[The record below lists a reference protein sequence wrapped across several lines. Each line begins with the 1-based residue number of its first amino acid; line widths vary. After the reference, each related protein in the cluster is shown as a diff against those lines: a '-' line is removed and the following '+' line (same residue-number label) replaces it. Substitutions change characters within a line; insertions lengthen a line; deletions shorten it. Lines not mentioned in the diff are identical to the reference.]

1 MLNKIE
7 YQGRLTADVELK
19 KTQSEVS
26 FTEFTIAWSEK
37 YKEVETKCFLR
48 CKAWRQTAEFVSKY
62 FNKGAEILVEGR
74 LVTEQWEKDGQAQ
87 SRTICEIEKVHF
99 CGSKSDNS
107 NNTTPANNDYNPYAQ
122 NPKMEEIPNDSDLP
136 F

>member
-19 KTQSEVS
+19 QTQSGVS
-26 FTEFTIAWSEK
+26 FAEFTIAWSDK

-48 CKAWRQTAEFVSKY
+48 CKTWRQTAEFISKY
-62 FNKGAEILVEGR
+62 FKKGSEILVEGR
-74 LVTEQWEKDGQAQ
+74 MITEQWDKDGQAQ
-87 SRTICEIEKVHF
+87 SRTICDVEKAHF
-99 CGSKSDNS
+99 CGSKTETNTNANYPKPNFTTS
-107 NNTTPANNDYNPYAQ
+107 NVPNF
-122 NPKMEEIPNDSDLP
+122 EEIKTDEDLP